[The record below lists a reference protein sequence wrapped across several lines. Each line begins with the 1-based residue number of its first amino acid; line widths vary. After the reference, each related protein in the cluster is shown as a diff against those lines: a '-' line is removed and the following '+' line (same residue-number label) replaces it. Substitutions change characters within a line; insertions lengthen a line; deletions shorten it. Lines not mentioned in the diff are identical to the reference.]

1 VATASQQTFEPGA
14 IRAFQFTYRT
24 LQPDGI
30 VRLGYALDDIEF
42 EETFVLTPAS
52 VDSPAVD
59 GLLDLLHWVAG
70 ISYYKAAIPEH
81 LVCETGAPPFAAGQL
96 LSALYS
102 EGLGEFAVVNNLT
115 RLPHPQFPRG
125 VDAAVTTTQPE
136 PRRVLVP
143 VGGGKDSCVAI
154 EIARRSGLEV
164 ELFSVG
170 DATPIERTAEVA
182 NLPRHVV
189 RRQIDPRLVELNAQ
203 GALNGHIPI
212 TAIVSCVALLVA
224 ATQGFDAV
232 ALANERSA
240 SAGNLVWNGIEVNH
254 QFSKSRRAER
264 LLAGAAAEIDGAP
277 RIFSILR
284 PASELAIARAF
295 ATMTEYH
302 SVFTSCN
309 RLFHIDP
316 EQRLH
321 SWCCDCDKCR
331 FVFLILAP
339 FTTPDQLKSIFGKD
353 LLEDADQYDGFAL
366 LTATGGEK
374 PFECVGEVD
383 ECLAAIR
390 LLSEHPQWR
399 EHTVVQRLVAEVL
412 AGRTVTD
419 ADLQT
424 QFALSD
430 DHDIP
435 DALIGSVR
443 EVLGA

>member
-1 VATASQQTFEPGA
+1 VSTAPQHTFEPGA
-14 IRAFQFTYRT
+14 IRAFQFTYRS
-24 LQPDGI
+24 LQPDGT

-42 EETFVLTPAS
+42 EETFLLPVPTAN
-52 VDSPAVD
+52 SPAVD

-81 LVCETGAPPFAAGQL
+81 LVCETGAPPFAAAQL

-125 VDAAVTTTQPE
+125 IDAAVAPTRTE
-136 PRRVLVP
+136 PKRVLVP

-154 EIARRSGLEV
+154 EIARSSGLEL
-164 ELFSVG
+164 ELVSVG
-170 DATPIERTAEVA
+170 DATPIRRTAEVA

-189 RRQIDPRLVELNAQ
+189 TRQIDPRLIELNAQ

-212 TAIVSCVALLVA
+212 TAIISCVALLVA

-240 SAGNLVWNGIEVNH
+240 SAGNFIWNGIEVNH
-254 QFSKSRRAER
+254 QFSKSRRVER
-264 LLAGAAAEIDGAP
+264 LLADAAAEIDDAP
-277 RIFSILR
+277 LIFSILR
-284 PASELAIARAF
+284 PASELAIARSF
-295 ATMTEYH
+295 ATMTAYH
-302 SVFTSCN
+302 PGFTSCN

-316 EQRLH
+316 ERRLS

-339 FTTPDQLKSIFGKD
+339 FTTPEQLSAIFGRD
-353 LLEDADQYDGFAL
+353 LLKDPDQYAGFAL
-366 LTATGGEK
+366 LTATGGDK

-383 ECLAAIR
+383 ECLGAIR
-390 LLSEHPQWR
+390 LLGEHEQWR
-399 EHTVVQRLVAEVL
+399 EHPVVRRLVAEVL
-412 AGRTVTD
+412 AAHTVTD
-419 ADLQT
+419 ADLQG
-424 QFALSD
+424 QFALSG
-430 DHDIP
+430 DHEIP